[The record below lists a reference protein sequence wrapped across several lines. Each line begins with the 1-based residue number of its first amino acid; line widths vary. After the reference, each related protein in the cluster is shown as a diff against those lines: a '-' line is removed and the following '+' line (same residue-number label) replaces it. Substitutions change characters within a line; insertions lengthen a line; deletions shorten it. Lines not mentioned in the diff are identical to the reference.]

1 MFKNVSHSKYAQ
13 NLCSQINYLMKF
25 TLASMINKSITTE
38 EYNMPVHPIQYLDT
52 LLHMASLYEGDKVV
66 NQQSTNQHPSLK
78 GRR

>member
-25 TLASMINKSITTE
+25 TLASMINKSLTINH
-38 EYNMPVHPIQYLDT
+38 YRGVQYAIQYLDT